1 MKIANIS
8 DLHLKTSNPQNRI
21 DNYKETQLN
30 KLRYILQ
37 FCDDNDI
44 KALIGAGDIFD
55 HPRMSLGYVGEVINL
70 LKEYEVK
77 FYAVAGNHDQWYRQQ
92 DLDNTPLGLL
102 EAANVV
108 TILNDNPIEINN
120 VHLYGCAWE
129 SIIPEIKDK
138 SKVNILSIHIM
149 VIQNKLWNDQQEY
162 ITGGALL
169 KNNPFDLI
177 VSGDNHQSFQ
187 EIYRGR
193 KLVNCGSLTRS
204 TVAQGD
210 HKPSFYIYDTDT
222 KELTR
227 EYIPIEPFEEI
238 MLISEHLE
246 TKNINKKL
254 EDYKLAL
261 GTSVDS
267 SVLDFKFNL
276 DVEMKNIQNE
286 NIKNIIARSVNGIN
300 S

>member
-8 DLHLKTSNPQNRI
+8 DMHLKTSNPINRI

-30 KLRYILQ
+30 KFRYILKY
-37 FCDDNDI
+37 CMNNKIDH
-44 KALIGAGDIFD
+44 LIAAGDIFD
-55 HPRMSLGYVGEVINL
+55 NPRQSLGYVGEIISL
-70 LKEYEVK
+70 LHEYPAK
-77 FYAVAGNHDQWYRQQ
+77 FYAVAGQHDQWYRKQ

-102 EAANVV
+102 EAANVA
-108 TILNDNPIEINN
+108 TILNDNPVEIDN
-120 VHLYGCAWE
+120 VNFYGCAWE
-129 SIIPEIKDK
+129 SKIPEIKNK

-162 ITGGALL
+162 TTGGALL
-169 KNNPFDLI
+169 KNNHFDLI

-187 EIYRGR
+187 EIYKGR

-210 HKPSFYIYDTDT
+210 HKPSFYIYNTDT

-227 EYIPIEPFEEI
+227 EYIPIEPFEEV

-267 SVLDFKFNL
+267 SGLDFKFNL
-276 DVEMKNIQNE
+276 DVEMKNIENE
-286 NIKNIIARSVNGIN
+286 NIKNIIARSVNGN
-300 S
+300 

>member
-30 KLRYILQ
+30 KLRCILQ
-37 FCDDNDI
+37 FCDDNNI

-55 HPRMSLGYVGEVINL
+55 HPRMSLGYVGEIISLFKKYGVM
-70 LKEYEVK
+70 
-77 FYAVAGNHDQWYRQQ
+77 FYVVYGQHDLWYHQQ
-92 DLDNTPLGLL
+92 SLENTPLGLL
-102 EAANVV
+102 EISDVVILLGEDPVSIDKNVDV
-108 TILNDNPIEINN
+108 
-120 VHLYGCAWE
+120 YGCGWE
-129 SIIPEIKDK
+129 KDIPK
-138 SKVNILSIHIM
+138 
-149 VIQNKLWNDQQEY
+149 IQNKNKINILAIHTMVIKNNKVWNGQEEY
-162 ITGGALL
+162 EAAGRLL
-169 KNNPFDLI
+169 KNNDFDLI
-177 VSGDNHQSFQ
+177 VSGDNHKSFQ
-187 EIYRGR
+187 ELYKGK
-193 KLVNCGSLTRS
+193 KLVNCGPLMRS

-227 EYIPIEPFEEI
+227 EYISIEPFEEV

-267 SVLDFKFNL
+267 SGLDFKFNL
-276 DVEMKNIQNE
+276 DIEMKNIQSE
-286 NIKNIIARSVNGIN
+286 NIKNIIARSVNGN
-300 S
+300 